1 MVVCLPRGK
10 LLFLVY
16 VNSCLLATRV
26 EYFAI
31 IGSRLI
37 AECFAFI
44 FQSNLT
50 AADMKKF
57 RVSAYS
63 RGGLIA
69 FDEGERFLIW
79 WVSESS

>member
-1 MVVCLPRGK
+1 MGLTVMKMFIHNLILWLYVCRERSFFSFWLT
-10 LLFLVY
+10 
-16 VNSCLLATRV
+16 ARV

-37 AECFAFI
+37 AECFPFI

-50 AADMKKF
+50 AADIKKF

-63 RGGLIA
+63 LGRLI
-69 FDEGERFLIW
+69 GE
-79 WVSESS
+79 